1 MLCSCVNLR
10 AGGDTWLDAFLS
22 PWHCSYLT
30 VSIINASLCPTCW
43 RCEIDLS
50 PWPAVLLTQAPA
62 IAPCPTLQFPAL
74 GRTYSNLPWP
84 ARKSDPTVLHYLSSE
99 RTTSPLICCLLNAV
113 REKWAIPDDLKWIS
127 MIKAERWTQPVNYL
141 KACERNVTQHNNNNT
156 SNERIRKM
164 SPLSH
169 SCEGNW

>member
-1 MLCSCVNLR
+1 MCSCVNLR
-10 AGGDTWLDAFLS
+10 AGEDTWLDAFLS

-62 IAPCPTLQFPAL
+62 MAPCSTLQFPAL

-84 ARKSDPTVLHYLSSE
+84 ARKSDPTVLHYLSSW
-99 RTTSPLICCLLNAV
+99 RTMSPLIGSVYWMLLEGNESFQMTWNGSQWLGLNA
-113 REKWAIPDDLKWIS
+113 ECD
-127 MIKAERWTQPVNYL
+127 Q
-141 KACERNVTQHNNNNT
+141 
-156 SNERIRKM
+156 
-164 SPLSH
+164 
-169 SCEGNW
+169 

>member
-1 MLCSCVNLR
+1 VLCSCVNLR

-62 IAPCPTLQFPAL
+62 IAPCPTLQIPAL

-84 ARKSDPTVLHYLSSE
+84 AGSQIPQYFIILAVKGQRLHSSAVYWKLLHGNE
-99 RTTSPLICCLLNAV
+99 SFQINWNGSQWLGLNA
-113 REKWAIPDDLKWIS
+113 ECDQQII
-127 MIKAERWTQPVNYL
+127 
-141 KACERNVTQHNNNNT
+141 
-156 SNERIRKM
+156 
-164 SPLSH
+164 
-169 SCEGNW
+169 